1 MVILVISLV
10 IIYDAYYYD
19 LIRYELQIVSA
30 REQLMP
36 NGHPRNYRK
45 YFTVP

>member
-10 IIYDAYYYD
+10 IIYDAYYD